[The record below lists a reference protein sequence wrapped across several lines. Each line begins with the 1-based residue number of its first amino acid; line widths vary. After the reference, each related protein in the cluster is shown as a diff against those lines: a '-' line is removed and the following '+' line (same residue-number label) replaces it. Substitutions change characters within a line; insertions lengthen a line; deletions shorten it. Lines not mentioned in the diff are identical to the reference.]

1 MMGVLSYASLDDG
14 TSFGVGFPPVTICCD
29 LIIDMCGAKH
39 DTAYSQGRELSTRT
53 RGENC
58 RRR

>member
-58 RRR
+58 